1 MGWIGKLFGGEGEK
15 TAAAPAAPAGPAAP
29 AVEAP
34 SGAAEAQ
41 EPASAAQ
48 VDAAWYRWLVSAGWP
63 AAAPETEQRILAE
76 LARLAQS
83 PEAGA
88 ALVPR
93 VPEIIPQLLRTLRDE
108 NMNAADLSR
117 QMAKDVV
124 LVAEV
129 YREAN
134 LPRYR
139 PRYHSGPPVDS
150 MESAIMLLGQNGM
163 RMLLARVALRPV
175 LSVQAGVLAKR
186 AAPLV
191 WAQSEKCALAASILA
206 PGARA
211 NAFEAYLAGL
221 IENVGLAVAL
231 RLVDMA
237 CKDGALPQSDEF
249 VAALFSRARTLS
261 ADIARLWEFPETV
274 AEAIARA
281 GETEAP
287 ALARTLALGD
297 RLGKLRMLVDAA
309 RVAED
314 DPFVTAGLDRAALAC
329 LERLR
334 DEEEEE

>member
-1 MGWIGKLFGGEGEK
+1 MGWIGKLFGGGEGDK
-15 TAAAPAAPAGPAAP
+15 PAPAAAHAPDVPDEIETPAP
-29 AVEAP
+29 A
-34 SGAAEAQ
+34 SGE
-41 EPASAAQ
+41 E
-48 VDAAWYRWLVSAGWP
+48 VDAAWYRWLVSASWP
-63 AAAPETEQRILAE
+63 AASPDTERRILAE

-83 PEAGA
+83 PASGA

-117 QMAKDVV
+117 QLARDVV

-134 LPRYR
+134 RPAYR
-139 PRYHSGPPVDS
+139 PRYHAGPPVDS
-150 MESAIMLLGQNGM
+150 MEAAIMLLGQNGM

-175 LSVQAGVLAKR
+175 LSMQDGVLAKR

-191 WAQSEKCALAASILA
+191 WSQSEKCALAASILA
-206 PGARA
+206 PAARA

-231 RLVDMA
+231 RLVDLA

-249 VAALFSRARTLS
+249 IAALFRSARLLS
-261 ADIARLWEFPETV
+261 ARIAQLWDFPETV
-274 AEAIARA
+274 VEAIARA
-281 GETEAP
+281 GRPDAP
-287 ALARTLALGD
+287 VLARTLALAD

-309 RVAED
+309 RVPAG
-314 DPFVTAGLDRAALAC
+314 DPFVTAGLDAAALAC
-329 LERLR
+329 FERLQ
-334 DEEEEE
+334 DEEEDA

>member
-1 MGWIGKLFGGEGEK
+1 MGGIGKLFGGGEEGK
-15 TAAAPAAPAGPAAP
+15 PAP
-29 AVEAP
+29 
-34 SGAAEAQ
+34 GAAQVLDAPGRADAP
-41 EPASAAQ
+41 EPASGAE

-63 AAAPETEQRILAE
+63 AASPDLENHILAE

-83 PEAGA
+83 PASGA

-117 QMAKDVV
+117 QLSRDVV

-150 MESAIMLLGQNGM
+150 MEAAIMLLGQNGM

-175 LSVQAGVLAKR
+175 MSMQDGVLAKR

-191 WAQSEKCALAASILA
+191 WSQSEKCALAASILA
-206 PGARA
+206 PAARA

-221 IENVGLAVAL
+221 IENVGLVVAL
-231 RLVDMA
+231 RLVDLA

-249 VAALFSRARTLS
+249 IAALFRSARLLS
-261 ADIARLWEFPETV
+261 ARIARLWDFPETV
-274 AEAIARA
+274 VEAIGRA
-281 GETEAP
+281 GRPDAP
-287 ALARTLALGD
+287 VLAQTLALAD
-297 RLGKLRMLVDAA
+297 RLGNVPQLVDAA
-309 RVAED
+309 RIAAGA
-314 DPFVTAGLDRAALAC
+314 PPVTAGPAARPLLPLLGPPGVDGQAPI
-329 LERLR
+329 
-334 DEEEEE
+334 

>member
-15 TAAAPAAPAGPAAP
+15 PAAR
-29 AVEAP
+29 AVEAADAP
-34 SGAAEAQ
+34 ALADVHA
-41 EPASAAQ
+41 PASAAE
-48 VDAAWYRWLVSAGWP
+48 VDAAWYRWLVSASWP
-63 AAAPETEQRILAE
+63 AASPDTEHRILAE

-83 PEAGA
+83 PSSGA

-117 QMAKDVV
+117 QMGKDVV

-150 MESAIMLLGQNGM
+150 MEAAIMLLGQNGM

-175 LSVQAGVLAKR
+175 LSMQSGALAKR

-191 WAQSEKCALAASILA
+191 WTQSEKCALGASILA
-206 PGARA
+206 PHARA
-211 NAFEAYLAGL
+211 NPFEAYLAGL
-221 IENVGLAVAL
+221 IENVGLVVAL

-237 CKDGALPQSDEF
+237 CKDGALPQSDDF
-249 VAALFSRARTLS
+249 VAGLFAGARLLSSR
-261 ADIARLWEFPETV
+261 IARLWEFPETV

-281 GETEAP
+281 GRSEAP
-287 ALARTLALGD
+287 PLAQTLALAD
-297 RLGKLRMLVDAA
+297 RLAKLRMLVDAA
-309 RVAED
+309 RVGMD
-314 DPFVTAGLDRAALAC
+314 DPFVRAGLDRAALAC
-329 LERLR
+329 FERLQ
-334 DEEEEE
+334 DEEEE

>member
-1 MGWIGKLFGGEGEK
+1 MGWIGKLFGGEGDK
-15 TAAAPAAPAGPAAP
+15 KAPVPAPAPAAATGAAPDVVDGPA
-29 AVEAP
+29 
-34 SGAAEAQ
+34 
-41 EPASAAQ
+41 PASTDE
-48 VDAAWYRWLVSAGWP
+48 VDAAWYRWLASAGWP
-63 AAAPETEQRILAE
+63 AAAPDTERRILAE

-117 QMAKDVV
+117 QMAKDLV

-175 LSVQAGVLAKR
+175 LSVQAGALAKR

-191 WAQSEKCALAASILA
+191 WTQSEKCAQAASILA
-206 PGARA
+206 PHARA

-221 IENVGLAVAL
+221 IGNVGLVVAL

-249 VAALFSRARTLS
+249 VAALFAGARRLS
-261 ADIARLWEFPETV
+261 AGIARLWEFPDTV
-274 AEAIARA
+274 AEAIVQA
-281 GETEAP
+281 GQPEAP
-287 ALARTLALGD
+287 ALAQTLALAD

-309 RVAED
+309 RVGAD

-334 DEEEEE
+334 DEEEDE

>member
-1 MGWIGKLFGGEGEK
+1 MGWIGKLFGGGEEGK
-15 TAAAPAAPAGPAAP
+15 PAPGAAQVLDAPGPA
-29 AVEAP
+29 EAP
-34 SGAAEAQ
+34 
-41 EPASAAQ
+41 EPASGAE
-48 VDAAWYRWLVSAGWP
+48 VDAAWYRWLVSASWP
-63 AAAPETEQRILAE
+63 AASPDLEHHILAE

-83 PEAGA
+83 PASGA

-108 NMNAADLSR
+108 NMNSADLSR
-117 QMAKDVV
+117 QLSRDVV

-150 MESAIMLLGQNGM
+150 MEAAIMLLGQNGM

-175 LSVQAGVLAKR
+175 MSMQDGVLAKR

-191 WAQSEKCALAASILA
+191 WSQSEKCALAASILA
-206 PGARA
+206 PAARA

-221 IENVGLAVAL
+221 IENVGLVVAL
-231 RLVDMA
+231 RLVDLA

-249 VAALFSRARTLS
+249 IAALFRSARLLS
-261 ADIARLWEFPETV
+261 ARIARLWDFPETV
-274 AEAIARA
+274 VEAIGRA
-281 GETEAP
+281 GRPDAP
-287 ALARTLALGD
+287 VLAQTLALSD

-309 RVAED
+309 RVPAG
-314 DPFVTAGLDRAALAC
+314 DPFVTAGLDAAALAC
-329 LERLR
+329 FERLQ
-334 DEEEEE
+334 DEEEEA